1 MSPLDGIK
9 LLEAIRRAAIA
20 YQKPWTSE
28 RDPKMHLL
36 FCTLFLSLIID
47 GPLANEINSN
57 LKLQKR
63 SVKKSPPQLIPD
75 ETHIAQDQNDDIPH
89 SSRNVIVF
97 YETTMSWTLFPGSVP
112 TGAVSHWNS
121 YAGRWEYPCIE
132 RGCVAGYYSP
142 SRGPYC
148 YYPYGNKE
156 YSTSEFWILVN
167 GHDFESLSWKGG
179 SWGKVPPNSI
189 NTCAGINL
197 FVGKNK
203 YGLGKVDSKNQAFF
217 LGWNGKEYW
226 YKHYDVLTI
235 NKDYRSQ
242 SISNVN
248 YELNQG
254 SYSEGGISIVS
265 SKVTNHD
272 CRTVK
277 KSTTLSGT
285 VTSEHSW
292 DVGISFSQGI
302 GFTMTAGIPEVFGI
316 SWGISSEKTF
326 NWMKGYTQSESITY
340 SDTVEVEV
348 PPNHSCELEMGGMKM
363 RASIPFNAIAT
374 RYYHSGATR
383 IAPIQGTSHNAVV
396 AQ

>member
-1 MSPLDGIK
+1 MT
-9 LLEAIRRAAIA
+9 
-20 YQKPWTSE
+20 YF
-28 RDPKMHLL
+28 L
-36 FCTLFLSLIID
+36 FS
-47 GPLANEINSN
+47 
-57 LKLQKR
+57 
-63 SVKKSPPQLIPD
+63 D
-75 ETHIAQDQNDDIPH
+75 ETYSAQDQNDDIQH
-89 SSRNVIVF
+89 SSRNVSVF
-97 YETTMSWTLFPGSVP
+97 YDTTMSWTLFPGSVP
-112 TGAVSHWNS
+112 TGAVPHWNS

-132 RGCVAGYYSP
+132 LHCAAGYYSP

-189 NTCAGINL
+189 NTCAGIKL

-248 YELNQG
+248 YDLSKG
-254 SYSEGGISIVS
+254 SYSEGGMVLAS
-265 SKVTNHD
+265 SKLTNKD
-272 CRTVK
+272 CRAVK

-292 DVGISFSQGI
+292 DVGMSISQSISFS
-302 GFTMTAGIPEVFGI
+302 MTAGIPNIFGG

-326 NWMKGYTQSESITY
+326 NWNKGYTYSESVTY
-340 SDTVEVEV
+340 SETIEIEI
-348 PPNHSCELEMGGMKM
+348 PPNHSCELVMNGTKM
-363 RASIPFNAIAT
+363 RGRVPFTAT
-374 RYYHSGATR
+374 ANRYYYDGTHRSATVR
-383 IAPIQGTSHNAVV
+383 GVSFNVVGIKGDSQVERCVPIPNPPPCTG
-396 AQ
+396 